1 MLHEEEIARQRSPL
15 DNEIFA
21 QLRNTAKASNC
32 DYSVHNL
39 LFNTVA
45 LGCYIGPR
53 LSEYAQTIQDKVDYH
68 TYLSGHQVIKA
79 FITNDYVLYDKC
91 RQVIKTLTMDSFDQA
106 YFVQVTWQIQKN
118 RQNGQA
124 ITLAA
129 DIDHPKICPV
139 RSALRIVLR
148 TQRLGQPSNLP
159 IAMYKSKQGKTLYL
173 TGTKIAELL
182 RAAVRAIRPDTTK
195 EELKRYSAHSL
206 RIWVCVLLD
215 EASKSPE
222 YIKKRLRWL
231 GDSFRMY
238 LRDTSFIQHQHVDAL
253 RAALQEVLD
262 LIAALPADVIA
273 LSTLTD
279 GTTDPDMSEYA
290 DKID

>member
-1 MLHEEEIARQRSPL
+1 
-15 DNEIFA
+15 
-21 QLRNTAKASNC
+21 
-32 DYSVHNL
+32 
-39 LFNTVA
+39 
-45 LGCYIGPR
+45 
-53 LSEYAQTIQDKVDYH
+53 
-68 TYLSGHQVIKA
+68 VIKA
-79 FITNDYVLYDKC
+79 FITNDYVFYNKR

-106 YFVQVTWQIQKN
+106 YFVQVTWRIQKN

-129 DIDHPKICPV
+129 DVDHPEICPV

-148 TQRLGQPSNLP
+148 VQRLGQPSNLP
-159 IAMYKSKQGKTLYL
+159 IAVYKSEQGKTLYL
-173 TGTKIAELL
+173 TGNKIAELL

-206 RIWVCVLLD
+206 RVWACVLLD
-215 EASKSPE
+215 EAGKSPE

-238 LRDTSFIQHQHVDAL
+238 LRDTSIIQHQHVDAL

-279 GTTDPDMSEYA
+279 GTTDPNMSEYA
-290 DKID
+290 DEMD